1 MVKSFSVTHMQDRT
15 YFAES
20 ESLYTHYLTSFSK
33 MLLSLKPTVKG
44 RQQQH
49 PSSRCRLMKL
59 RLISLIMAALPLPLL
74 SLRAQLLVN
83 YVRGRRHYNVII
95 IYCCY
100 TRDGNLRCD
109 IWRSRK
115 NDHAFLRE
123 FLQQDSST
131 VKQKVDSQQAKCLQI
146 LTKTLQ

>member
-1 MVKSFSVTHMQDRT
+1 
-15 YFAES
+15 
-20 ESLYTHYLTSFSK
+20 
-33 MLLSLKPTVKG
+33 
-44 RQQQH
+44 
-49 PSSRCRLMKL
+49 
-59 RLISLIMAALPLPLL
+59 MAALPLLLL

-109 IWRSRK
+109 IWRSRE

-123 FLQQDSST
+123 LLQLSRWT
-131 VKQKVDSQQAKCLQI
+131 VKVTPHQRVDVALKQEDITSSFTRMCEI
-146 LTKTLQ
+146 